1 VIRNGSL
8 WSVEV
13 MKKPERDV
21 VALPPQLEAARVVS
35 AAQAAAYW
43 GVSLPHWRRLYRA
56 GRVPRPIKI
65 GERKLGWRAGD
76 LLAAIERRAAA

>member
-1 VIRNGSL
+1 
-8 WSVEV
+8 
-13 MKKPERDV
+13 MKKPERGV
-21 VALPPQLEAARVVS
+21 VALPPQLEAARIVS

-56 GRVPRPIKI
+56 GRVPHPIKV

-76 LLAAIERRAAA
+76 LLAAIEARLMAAA

>member
-1 VIRNGSL
+1 
-8 WSVEV
+8 
-13 MKKPERDV
+13 MKKPERDG

-56 GRVPRPIKI
+56 GRVPRPIKV
-65 GERKLGWRAGD
+65 GERKLGWRSGD
-76 LLAAIERRAAA
+76 LLAAIEARLMAA

>member
-1 VIRNGSL
+1 VIRNDSL

-13 MKKPERDV
+13 MKKPEPDAV
-21 VALPPQLEAARVVS
+21 TLPPQLEAARVVS

-65 GERKLGWRAGD
+65 GERKLGWRAVD
-76 LLAAIERRAAA
+76 LLAAIERHAAA